1 MHSNAL
7 QFACTL
13 RYMYLKLEF
22 ITSEMEF
29 GSMAMIEGICCP
41 LGFITLFGIFVNIQ
55 NTLES

>member
-13 RYMYLKLEF
+13 RYLKLEF

-55 NTLES
+55 NTLVS